1 MTMQTSGHSHSGINL
16 LSDKNTSSAKFT
28 HPHLSSHFLYNSI
41 LEINPTKQTYYGKI
55 LQFVLVILIIV
66 ENNYKTI
73 KHYLYWKII
82 AKILLILENYYKLH
96 YLNKLYWKTITM
108 SELIF
113 GSTDRKENYK
123 ISKMLKE
130 KHIRKISP
138 RIYTTNMEEEPST
151 IIKRNILEVLGN
163 LYPGAVLSHRSAFEF
178 KPTSANQIF
187 VTYSYTKKIK
197 LPGVTINF
205 LEGKAPIKGDNK
217 IFGELYASSK
227 ERAFLE
233 NMQITKKTGP
243 DSKTLGIP
251 QIEEKLDD
259 ILVTNGEDGL
269 NSIRDKAKEAS
280 QTLEMDKEFTSIN
293 RIISALLTTKPSK
306 ILKSYVAL
314 SRAAGIPYD
323 KNRIELFES
332 LFTFLHNKVFK
343 SIPEINSSLNAFRNF
358 AFFEAYFSN
367 FIEGTVFE
375 VEEAKEIIDSG
386 IPLPARSED
395 SHDVLGTYQI
405 VSNKTEM
412 EKPFSDADTFLNILQ
427 SWHKTLL
434 FARTNKN
441 PGQFKER
448 NNRAGNTHFVDY
460 KLVRGTLIRGFEY
473 YNALENSFARAA
485 YIMFLVS
492 EVHPFDD
499 GNGRIARVMMNAEL
513 LKSNQCKIIIP
524 TVFRDDY
531 LLTIKRLTNQK
542 DPKQYV
548 EMLTKAHQ
556 FSSHLNFDNYDEFY
570 KYLKSHNAFNEPDS
584 SKRLIIE

>member
-1 MTMQTSGHSHSGINL
+1 
-16 LSDKNTSSAKFT
+16 
-28 HPHLSSHFLYNSI
+28 
-41 LEINPTKQTYYGKI
+41 
-55 LQFVLVILIIV
+55 
-66 ENNYKTI
+66 
-73 KHYLYWKII
+73 
-82 AKILLILENYYKLH
+82 
-96 YLNKLYWKTITM
+96 M

-138 RIYTTNMEEEPST
+138 RIYTTNMEEGTST

-178 KPTSANQIF
+178 KPTSTNQIF

-205 LEGKAPIKGDNK
+205 LQGKTPLIGDNK

-233 NMQITKKTGP
+233 NMQITKKIGP
-243 DSKTLGIP
+243 DSKTLSII

-259 ILVTNGEDGL
+259 ILVTNGVDEL
-269 NSIRDKAKEAS
+269 NKVRDKAKEVS
-280 QTLEMDKEFTSIN
+280 QILQMDREFVELN
-293 RIISALLTTKPSK
+293 KIIGALLTTKPSK
-306 ILKSYVAL
+306 LLKSKIAIA
-314 SRAAGIPYD
+314 RAAGLPYD

-332 LFTFLHNKVFK
+332 LFTFLHNKEFK
-343 SIPEINSSLNAFRNF
+343 NIHEKDLSLNAFRNF

-386 IPLPARSED
+386 IPLPSRSND

-405 VSNKTEM
+405 VSDKTELSRT
-412 EKPFSDADTFLNILQ
+412 FNDVDAFLSTLQ
-427 SWHKTLL
+427 LWHKTLL
-434 FARTNKN
+434 FARTDKK

-448 NNRAGNTHFVDY
+448 NNRAGDTYFVDY
-460 KLVRGTLIRGFEY
+460 KLVRGTLTRGFEY
-473 YNALENSFARAA
+473 YKALENPFARAA

-499 GNGRIARVMMNAEL
+499 GNGRIARVMMNSEL
-513 LKSNQCKIIIP
+513 VKGKLCKIIIP
-524 TVFRDDY
+524 AVFRDDY
-531 LLTIKRLTNQK
+531 ILTIKKLTNQK
-542 DPKQYV
+542 EPAQYIQ
-548 EMLTKAHQ
+548 MLTKAHQ
-556 FSSHLNFDNYDEFY
+556 FSSHLNFDLYDDFY
-570 KYLKSHNAFNEPDS
+570 NYLKSHNAFNEPDS
-584 SKRLIIE
+584 SKRLIIT